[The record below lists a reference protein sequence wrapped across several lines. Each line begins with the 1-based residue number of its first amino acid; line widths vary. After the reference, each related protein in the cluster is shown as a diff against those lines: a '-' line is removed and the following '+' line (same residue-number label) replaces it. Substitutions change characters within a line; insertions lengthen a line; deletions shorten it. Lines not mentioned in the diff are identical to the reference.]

1 MVLDM
6 IMDPGID
13 GLETY
18 HRIVDIVP
26 RQKAIIVSGSSLAE
40 EAGFRPSWS
49 PLLFGSLHIC
59 ASINL
64 AITAVLTSWL

>member
-49 PLLFGSLHIC
+49 PLSSSAPC
-59 ASINL
+59 
-64 AITAVLTSWL
+64 TSVRRSTWPSPPC